1 MRRSEVSYKALRT
14 VRASDAEAWWS
25 AVRRSASV
33 PPPLAALL
41 QGRTR
46 VELSAEE
53 ADAALAWA
61 ERQDGWADANPKP
74 LVVHPG

>member
-1 MRRSEVSYKALRT
+1 MSTFEPSYKALRA
-14 VRASDAEAWWS
+14 VRGSDAEPWWS
-25 AVRRSASV
+25 AVGQSACV

-41 QGRTR
+41 TGRTR
-46 VELSAEE
+46 IEVSAEE

-74 LVVHPG
+74 LVIHPG